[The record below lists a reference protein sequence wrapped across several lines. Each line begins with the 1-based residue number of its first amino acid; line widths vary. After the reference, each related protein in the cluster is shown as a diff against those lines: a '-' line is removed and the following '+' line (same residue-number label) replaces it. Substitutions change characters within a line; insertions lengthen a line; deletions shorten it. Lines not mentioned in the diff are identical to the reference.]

1 MTDQRD
7 KTSNGTQNPIP
18 RTATAGELLAVK
30 KHHTVIGN
38 NTILVCYEWQQIR
51 FLCHVKVEKI
61 CLKY

>member
-30 KHHTVIGN
+30 NVYYVTDFDVL
-38 NTILVCYEWQQIR
+38 TL
-51 FLCHVKVEKI
+51 
-61 CLKY
+61 

>member
-30 KHHTVIGN
+30 ESYNIKAQIVD
-38 NTILVCYEWQQIR
+38 TILNIENLSRNYSGIQN
-51 FLCHVKVEKI
+51 
-61 CLKY
+61 

>member
-30 KHHTVIGN
+30 
-38 NTILVCYEWQQIR
+38 NTRNVTRYLK
-51 FLCHVKVEKI
+51 KV
-61 CLKY
+61 YF

>member
-30 KHHTVIGN
+30 NVK
-38 NTILVCYEWQQIR
+38 TIFKRAMKTTFTWTNPQNRIPHNIKFQR
-51 FLCHVKVEKI
+51 N
-61 CLKY
+61 

>member
-30 KHHTVIGN
+30 
-38 NTILVCYEWQQIR
+38 NTQNFQNRR
-51 FLCHVKVEKI
+51 FAVPK
-61 CLKY
+61 LKNHNLIQPFQFFKYRAF

>member
-30 KHHTVIGN
+30 NMVMIIFYGN
-38 NTILVCYEWQQIR
+38 FSPT
-51 FLCHVKVEKI
+51 K
-61 CLKY
+61 

>member
-30 KHHTVIGN
+30 NDLAHIN
-38 NTILVCYEWQQIR
+38 
-51 FLCHVKVEKI
+51 
-61 CLKY
+61 

>member
-30 KHHTVIGN
+30 NIRSGYLKILWEEIG
-38 NTILVCYEWQQIR
+38 IADR
-51 FLCHVKVEKI
+51 
-61 CLKY
+61 CLSNSEIGR

>member
-30 KHHTVIGN
+30 KGTLMPFKNVPK
-38 NTILVCYEWQQIR
+38 R
-51 FLCHVKVEKI
+51 S
-61 CLKY
+61 

>member
-30 KHHTVIGN
+30 NGLFYI
-38 NTILVCYEWQQIR
+38 
-51 FLCHVKVEKI
+51 KVDP
-61 CLKY
+61 

>member
-30 KHHTVIGN
+30 NPGG
-38 NTILVCYEWQQIR
+38 LV
-51 FLCHVKVEKI
+51 FVKLLSQV
-61 CLKY
+61 